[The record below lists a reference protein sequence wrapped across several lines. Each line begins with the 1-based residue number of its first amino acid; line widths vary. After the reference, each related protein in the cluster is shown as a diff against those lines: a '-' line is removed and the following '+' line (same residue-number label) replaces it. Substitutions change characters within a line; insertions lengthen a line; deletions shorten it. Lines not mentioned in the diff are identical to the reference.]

1 VLGPEIPRGVRTEA
15 FPTRSTISS
24 DRPNDYTRMCRL
36 GRSEARCRSVAVGVT
51 PGRERPLTR
60 RCWARGGAAE
70 GRMLEQPGLARAGR
84 TENMARLDDVAKRM
98 RCLKCGEKKCTL
110 RAFPPQKPRGYR
122 SLPK

>member
-1 VLGPEIPRGVRTEA
+1 MPERR
-15 FPTRSTISS
+15 
-24 DRPNDYTRMCRL
+24 
-36 GRSEARCRSVAVGVT
+36 GRSHAGPRTASNSPMLGE
-51 PGRERPLTR
+51 
-60 RCWARGGAAE
+60 GGAAE